1 MKQQY
6 DLHPVKHIVH
16 ELFPAR
22 IVAGGAYLG
31 TGFKVFITDLTLT
44 IWEEGPDKPVLK
56 YEGVYDSIEGTRKDG
71 LSLSID
77 DEMYYI
83 VRDDHCGCGSRLR
96 GFHPYPGVP
105 RIPSR

>member
-1 MKQQY
+1 MKKY

-22 IVAGGAYLG
+22 IVAGPEYLG
-31 TGFKVFITDLTLT
+31 TGFKVFITDLTLS
-44 IWEEGPDKPVLK
+44 IWEEGGADPILK
-56 YEGVYDSIEGTRKDG
+56 YEGAYDTLEGTRKDG

-96 GFHPYPGVP
+96 GFNPFKGVP
-105 RIPSR
+105 RIASR